1 MFLETRRRHWKVW
14 NLTRVK
20 QTSDG
25 RGLEVDSNPIWLLK
39 CQVLVE
45 KLTSS
50 KVLYI
55 DVDHWPW
62 IGFKFFKVKVSKG
75 LKLCWKVGAGTL
87 VTLLLHVLCEWV
99 NCGEVQFQVQLNNF
113 LAFPIFW
120 CQKFAGKILGV
131 ICCAWQP
138 CVLATV
144 CWRSGS
150 MLRWRNYSG
159 RHWLSWIS
167 RSLSLKCLAFFFRL
181 QYSPEKRLE
190 NSCQSVFV
198 LFLFRFV
205 CFFTMST
212 YVTGSSSQAVW
223 CLCHYSCQVYMYIF
237 VYVFSGINSADFI
250 EDNR

>member
-138 CVLATV
+138 
-144 CWRSGS
+144 
-150 MLRWRNYSG
+150 
-159 RHWLSWIS
+159 
-167 RSLSLKCLAFFFRL
+167 
-181 QYSPEKRLE
+181 
-190 NSCQSVFV
+190 SVFV
-198 LFLFRFV
+198 WQQCVDVVAQCCAGVTIPAATDCHGSLALYLSSVWRFFSDFSILRKNDLKTVAKVFLFCFV
-205 CFFTMST
+205 CFF
-212 YVTGSSSQAVW
+212 YDVN
-223 CLCHYSCQVYMYIF
+223 LCY
-237 VYVFSGINSADFI
+237 
-250 EDNR
+250 R

>member
-167 RSLSLKCLAFFFRL
+167 RSLSLSVWRFFPTSVFSGKTTWKQLPKCF
-181 QYSPEKRLE
+181 
-190 NSCQSVFV
+190 CFV
-198 LFLFRFV
+198 LFA
-205 CFFTMST
+205 FFTMST